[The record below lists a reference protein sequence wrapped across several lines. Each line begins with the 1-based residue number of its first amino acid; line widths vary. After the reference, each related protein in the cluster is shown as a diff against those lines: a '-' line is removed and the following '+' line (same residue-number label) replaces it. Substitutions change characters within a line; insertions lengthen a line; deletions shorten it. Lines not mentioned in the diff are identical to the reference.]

1 MPIPPIPP
9 IPPIDPLTTKGDLFT
24 YSTDNTR
31 IGIGSNDEVLTADS
45 SEATGMKWAAA
56 SATSMIRNETPSGD
70 LDSVDTTYTIANT
83 PLTDSLR
90 VYINGV
96 RQQEGATEDYT
107 LSGTTITFATA
118 PDSGDIILADYEISS
133 GTFAVGS
140 TSFVINETPSGT
152 IDGANAAFDTAS
164 NYVSGTTQLYRDGQ
178 LMKAGGADYTETDA
192 DTVTFTTAPT
202 AGSVLLISY
211 QSGTGT
217 AGNADT
223 LDNIHAVDYGSA
235 DGELQVERGGW
246 KIINATLTYSSAD
259 DPTYVMTTSADLT
272 GIISAGMR
280 LRFTN
285 DGGTVYGI
293 VTAIDA
299 STITMYGGTDYDV
312 ANSAIT
318 VPTYSEVKAPLG
330 MPMDADKWTE
340 ILVVTG
346 NDSQASPTGGTWYN
360 PGSRSLDVPIGCWN
374 LSFQIVFGG
383 VRTGSAVINWVYVAL
398 STANNSSSDANLRS
412 GSYEYGEGTGTN
424 YGVAQTYKSKILTVA
439 SKTTYYLVGS
449 TASDIDTLTF
459 YGSGTNTIVRA
470 VCMYL

>member
-272 GIISAGMR
+272 DIISTGMR

-318 VPTYSEVKAPLG
+318 VPVYSEVKAPLG
-330 MPMDADKWTE
+330 FPLDPTKWSV
-340 ILVVTG
+340 LVTDTS
-346 NDSQASPTGGTWYN
+346 NRAQASPTQNVWYN
-360 PGSRSLDVPIGCWN
+360 LGSVAITVPIGIWEI
-374 LSFQIVFGG
+374 LYDVSLYA
-383 VRTGSAVINWVYVAL
+383 TDTSATFVDVEVTL
-398 STANNSSSDANLRS
+398 STAADSESDANNTVFHSSNGASTTLVS
-412 GSYEYGEGTGTN
+412 N
-424 YGVAQTYKSKILTVA
+424 YGAIRHIDLNLAVKDV
-439 SKTTYYLVGS
+439 YYLNTRTTDSGIGS
-449 TASDIDTLTF
+449 INNRGD
-459 YGSGTNTIVRA
+459 RA
-470 VCMYL
+470 TTVIRARCAYL